1 MTLSKPVTGTLA
13 IHDLIKQQERVLGKK
28 LVNAM
33 KTESGI
39 NTLIQMIADQQAEAM
54 KVAYKQGLEDGVLG
68 AKLIPVKK

>member
-13 IHDLIKQQERVLGKK
+13 IHDLIKQQERVLGRK

-39 NTLIQMIADQQAEAM
+39 NTIIQMIADQQAEAM
-54 KVAYKQGLEDGVLG
+54 KVAFLAGLKERKVGTDL
-68 AKLIPVKK
+68 LLPE